1 MARANVRVIESFI
14 EFIEAVGHTASLRC
28 LVVSD
33 IKAFT
38 RQRKISFTTVTYLIL
53 NMLKKSLHI
62 ELNLFFEK
70 LQLPTSQQF
79 TKGAFSQ
86 RRHQIHSGWFKYLL
100 EFLAARF
107 YELGD
112 NIKLWKGHKL
122 IAIDG
127 STAFLISTDE
137 ANTVYKG
144 ARNKYG
150 SYPLCRFMKMH
161 DVLNNITLKVDMLT
175 MEGSERKCAYKW
187 VDAIPDN
194 SLTLFDRGFPSFTLF
209 FLLQNCEKPK
219 AFIARCKLDF
229 SNSIKAFAASAGKSQ
244 MISFYA
250 DERARAILLSHGY
263 MVSKDACITLR
274 AEKILLPNG
283 ITEVLITSITDTKIL
298 SSQELKLL
306 YKQRWGIETAIGREK
321 NLLQLENYS
330 SHLLQGIEQD
340 FYATFIAA
348 NIHSIIAGQAQSMIE
363 KMSNK
368 SKYAQQLNYSASMH
382 VFKKKLLQ
390 VFYTK
395 KLKKLLKEIAI
406 AFKQFTEPIRPN
418 RTIVRKKTSKR
429 RYGKHQTQR
438 NYRNNF

>member
-1 MARANVRVIESFI
+1 MAKANVSVIQNFI
-14 EFIEAVGHTASLRC
+14 EFIESVGHTESLRC
-28 LVVSD
+28 LVVTD
-33 IKAFT
+33 PKAFT
-38 RQRKISFTTVTYLIL
+38 RQRKISFTTVTYLVL

-62 ELNLFFEK
+62 ELGLFFEK
-70 LQLPTSQQF
+70 LQLPTEQQF

-100 EFLAARF
+100 EYLAARF

-112 NIKLWKGHKL
+112 CVKLWKGYKL

-127 STAFLISTDE
+127 SSAFLISGTDTN
-137 ANTVYKG
+137 AVYKG

-161 DVLNNITLKVDMLT
+161 DILNNITLKVDMLT
-175 MEGSERKCAYKW
+175 MEGSERKCAYNW

-194 SLTLFDRGFPSFTLF
+194 SITLFDRGFPSFALF

-229 SNSIKAFAASAGKSQ
+229 SNNIKAFVASAAKSQ
-244 MISFYA
+244 TIPFYA

-263 MVSKDACITLR
+263 MVSKDACIPLR
-274 AEKILLPNG
+274 VEKIKLPNG
-283 ITEVLITSITDTKIL
+283 IIEVLITSITDTKML
-298 SSQELKLL
+298 STQEMKML
-306 YKQRWGIETAIGREK
+306 YKQRWAIETAIGREK

-348 NIHSIIAGQAQSMIE
+348 NIHSLIAGKAQSMIE
-363 KMSNK
+363 KMCNK
-368 SKYAQQLNYSASMH
+368 SKYAQQLNYSASLY
-382 VFKKKLLQ
+382 VFKKKLIYL
-390 VFYTK
+390 FYTK
-395 KLKKLLKEIAI
+395 QLKTLLNEMAI
-406 AFKQFTEPIRPN
+406 AFKEFTEPIRPN
-418 RTIVRKKTSKR
+418 RTIQRKKTSKR
-429 RYGKHQTQR
+429 RYGKHQTQK
-438 NYRNNF
+438 NYRNNL